1 MARKTKSEA
10 LKTRQ
15 HLIDVAITLFAKKGV
30 STTTLADIAD
40 AAGMTRGAIY
50 WHFDSK
56 VSLFNEI
63 WNLQSSFALEI
74 RRKLK
79 TQTHDNDLQ
88 LFREIIIETLK
99 FISTDHRQRELLQIL
114 YHSCEFNG
122 EMYSEREIR
131 ERIWF
136 NRERMKKLLRNCIS
150 KGLIP
155 VNTNIE
161 LMITIIHGYL
171 SGIVKNW
178 LMRPENLNL
187 NEQAPEI
194 ADNLLVML
202 RKSA

>member
-1 MARKTKSEA
+1 
-10 LKTRQ
+10 
-15 HLIDVAITLFAKKGV
+15 V
-30 STTTLADIAD
+30 SYYKFFT
-40 AAGMTRGAIY
+40 
-50 WHFDSK
+50 
-56 VSLFNEI
+56 
-63 WNLQSSFALEI
+63 I
-74 RRKLK
+74 RA
-79 TQTHDNDLQ
+79 
-88 LFREIIIETLK
+88 
-99 FISTDHRQRELLQIL
+99 
-114 YHSCEFNG
+114 
-122 EMYSEREIR
+122 R